1 MGGVEDVPQGY
12 VIVKGGGI
20 PAIRVLG
27 YNRNVGWHELIERLK
42 RVTQDNVTP
51 IVR

>member
-1 MGGVEDVPQGY
+1 
-12 VIVKGGGI
+12 
-20 PAIRVLG
+20 LG